1 MPARRVF
8 FFVRGVLFVSGAF
21 AALLARHVALA
32 LRSLAGAAPLDGIA
46 FHPR

>member
-1 MPARRVF
+1 MPVRRVF
-8 FFVRGVLFVSGAF
+8 FFVRGAF

-46 FHPR
+46 FHSR